1 MEANR
6 KESKFH
12 KESSDLFPSELNRI
26 GKLVVDSAYSV
37 HKNLGPGLLEKVYE
51 ICFCHELVKRGL
63 FYRRQVDIPV
73 VYDNLVFDEGLRL
86 DVFVENEA
94 ICELKGIRNCQSG
107 LGSSGFESA

>member
-1 MEANR
+1 MPSLNQNSNPFKR
-6 KESKFH
+6 NFLPISKELD
-12 KESSDLFPSELNRI
+12 EI
-26 GKLVVDSAYSV
+26 GRLVVDAAYAV

-86 DVFVENEA
+86 DVFVENEV
-94 ICELKGIRNCQSG
+94 ICEFKCIRNCQSG
-107 LGSSGFESA
+107 LGSSGFESV